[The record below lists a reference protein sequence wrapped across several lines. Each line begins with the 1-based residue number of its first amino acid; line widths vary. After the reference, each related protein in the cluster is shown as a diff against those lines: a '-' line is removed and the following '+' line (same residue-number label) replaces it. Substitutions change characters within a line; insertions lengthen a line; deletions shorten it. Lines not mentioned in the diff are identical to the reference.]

1 MARQKKDGEKVSL
14 FLSRPMMESL
24 RAYADEKGQTV
35 TMAMERIIT
44 AFLENEQKS
53 NNMHDS

>member
-1 MARQKKDGEKVSL
+1 MARPKKDGEKISL
-14 FLSRPMMESL
+14 YLSRPMMESL

-44 AFLENEQKS
+44 AFLEKEKQ
-53 NNMHDS
+53 NMQ